1 MGNKEFIEAVK
12 KVVEENAPIPE
23 SVQEEIL
30 SILKAASSIQPKK
43 ELDNI
48 DKRILEKYDNLFRRL
63 AQWS

>member
-43 ELDNI
+43 YELDEL
-48 DKRILEKYDNLFRRL
+48 DMRILKEDENLLRRL
-63 AQWS
+63 AK

>member
-30 SILKAASSIQPKK
+30 SMLKAATNSQPKK
-43 ELDNI
+43 YELDEL
-48 DKRILEKYDNLFRRL
+48 DLRILKEDENLLRRL
-63 AQWS
+63 AK